1 MRFTRT
7 SKMLSVAALAALS
20 LSACGGGSSESGT
33 TSGTTGSTDAV
44 IVVDGS
50 EPQNPLI
57 PTSTNEVGGGEIL
70 DLIFAGLVSYDADGK
85 PQNEMAESIET
96 EDAQNYTIKLKE
108 GKTFSNGD
116 PVTASSFVNAWNYGA
131 AAKNAQLASYFFE
144 SIEGYDEASAEGSTV
159 ETMSGLTVV
168 DDTTFTVKLSQPES
182 DWPLRL
188 GYSAFFPLPDSA
200 LEDPAAFG
208 ENPIGNGPYKF
219 ASEGAWQHNQ
229 QIELVPNEEY
239 EGPQAAQNAG
249 VTFKIYQNDTTAY
262 QDLISDNLD
271 VLKTIPTSDIKNF
284 KNDLGE
290 RSIESPYAGNQTIAI
305 PYYLPNW
312 DGEAGK
318 LRRQAL
324 SMAINRD
331 EITEVIFNNG
341 RTPAKDFTAPVLD
354 GYDEN
359 LPGSENLEYNPDEA
373 KKLWAEAEKLEPYD
387 ESQPLTIGYNADK
400 GDHKTWVEAVV
411 NNIKNNL
418 GIEISGKPYATF
430 KEARTEATEETLT
443 GALRAGWQADYPS
456 LYNFLGPIYATGAGS
471 NDARYSNPEFDQQLT
486 DGLAASSVEEGNE
499 AMNKAQEQLLE
510 DLPAIPLWYQV
521 AQGGWS
527 NNVDNV
533 EFGWNGVP
541 LYYAI
546 TGK

>member
-33 TSGTTGSTDAV
+33 TSGTTGATDAV

-57 PTSTNEVGGGEIL
+57 PTSTNEVGGGAIL

-96 EDAQNYTIKLKE
+96 EDAQTYTIKLKE
-108 GKTFSNGD
+108 GKTFTNGD
-116 PVTASSFVNAWNYGA
+116 PVTASSFVDAWNYGA
-131 AAKNAQLASYFFE
+131 AAKNAQLSSYFFE

-159 ETMSGLTVV
+159 ETMSGLAVV
-168 DDTTFTVKLSQPES
+168 DDTTFTVTLAQPES

-188 GYSAFFPLPDSA
+188 GYSAFFPLPAAA

-229 QIELVPNEEY
+229 QIELVPNDEY

-354 GYDEN
+354 GYSED

-373 KKLWAEAEKLEPYD
+373 KKLWAEAEKIEPYD
-387 ESQPLTIGYNADK
+387 ASQPLTIGYNADK

-430 KEARTEATEETLT
+430 KEARTEATEETLS

-499 AMNKAQEQLLE
+499 AMNKAQEDLLE

>member
-7 SKMLSVAALAALS
+7 SRMLSVAAVAALS
-20 LSACGGGSSESGT
+20 LSACGGGSSNEAGTASGDN
-33 TSGTTGSTDAV
+33 DAV

-57 PTSTNEVGGGEIL
+57 PTSTNEVGGGAIL
-70 DLIFAGLVSYDADGK
+70 DLLFVGLVSYDADGAT
-85 PQNEMAESIET
+85 QNEMAESIET
-96 EDAQNYTIKLKE
+96 DDAQNYTITLKE
-108 GKTFSNGD
+108 GMTFTNGD
-116 PVTASSFVNAWNYGA
+116 PVTANSFVDAWNYGA
-131 AAKNAQLASYFFE
+131 AAKNAQLSSYFFE

-168 DDTTFTVKLSQPES
+168 DDQTFTVALSQPES

-188 GYSAFFPLPDSA
+188 GYSAFFPLPTAA
-200 LEDPAAFG
+200 LEDPAAYG
-208 ENPIGNGPYKF
+208 ENPVGNGPYMF
-219 ASEGAWQHNQ
+219 AAEGAWQHNQ
-229 QIELVPNEEY
+229 QIELVPNEDY

-271 VLKTIPTSDIKNF
+271 VLKIIPTSDIKNF

-290 RSIESPYAGNQTIAI
+290 NSIESPYAGNQTIAI

-324 SMAINRD
+324 SMSIDRE
-331 EITEVIFNNG
+331 EITTVIFNNG
-341 RTPAKDFTAPVLD
+341 RTPAKDFTAPVLE
-354 GYDEN
+354 GYSDE
-359 LPGSENLEYNPDEA
+359 LPGSENLDFNPEMAKQLWDEA
-373 KKLWAEAEKLEPYD
+373 EEITPYD
-387 ESQPLTIGYNADK
+387 ESEPLTIGYNADK

-411 NNIKNNL
+411 NNVKNNL
-418 GIEISGKPYATF
+418 GIEVSGKPYATF
-430 KEARTEATEETLT
+430 KEARTEATEASLT
-443 GALRAGWQADYPS
+443 GALRSGWQADYPS

-471 NDARYSNPEFDQQLT
+471 NDSRYSNPEFDEALSE
-486 DGLAASSVEEGNE
+486 GLAASSVEEGNDD
-499 AMNKAQEQLLE
+499 MNKAQEMLLE

>member
-1 MRFTRT
+1 MRSART
-7 SKMLSVAALAALS
+7 SKMLSVAAIAVLS
-20 LSACGGGSSESGT
+20 LSACGGGSSEAGT
-33 TSGTTGSTDAV
+33 ESGSTDAV

-57 PTSTNEVGGGEIL
+57 PTSTNEVGGGAIL
-70 DLIFAGLVSYDADGK
+70 DLLFAGLVSYDADGK
-85 PQNEMAESIET
+85 PENEMAESIET
-96 EDAQNYTIKLKE
+96 DDAQNYTITLKE
-108 GKTFSNGD
+108 GKTFTNGD
-116 PVTASSFVNAWNYGA
+116 PVTSSSFVDAWNYGA
-131 AAKNAQLASYFFE
+131 AAKNAQLSSYFFE

-168 DDTTFTVKLSQPES
+168 DDLTFTVKLSQPES

-188 GYSAFFPLPDSA
+188 GYSAFFPLPAVA

-229 QIELVPNEEY
+229 QIELVPNDEY
-239 EGPQAAQNAG
+239 EGSQAAQNAG

-318 LRRQAL
+318 LRRQAI
-324 SMAINRD
+324 SMAIDRD

-341 RTPAKDFTAPVLD
+341 RTPAKEFTAPVLD
-354 GYDEN
+354 GYSDD
-359 LPGSENLEYNPDEA
+359 LPGSENLEYNPEKA
-373 KKLWAEAEKLEPYD
+373 KQLWADAEKIAPYD

-411 NNIKNNL
+411 NNLKNNL
-418 GIEISGKPYATF
+418 GIEVAGKPYATF
-430 KEARTEATEETLT
+430 KEARTEATEETLD
-443 GALRAGWQADYPS
+443 GALRSGWQADYPS

-471 NDARYSNPEFDQQLT
+471 NDARYSNPDFDQQLT
-486 DGLAASSVEEGNE
+486 DGLAASTVEEGNE

>member
-20 LSACGGGSSESGT
+20 LSACGGGDTESGAEGGNT
-33 TSGTTGSTDAV
+33 EAV

-57 PTSTNEVGGGEIL
+57 PTSTNEVGGGAIL
-70 DLIFAGLVSYDADGK
+70 DLVFAGLVSYDADGK

-96 EDAQNYTIKLKE
+96 EDAQNYTITLKE
-108 GKTFSNGD
+108 GKTFTNGD
-116 PVTASSFVNAWNYGA
+116 PVTASSFVDAWNYGA
-131 AAKNAQLASYFFE
+131 AAKNAQLSSYFFE

-159 ETMSGLTVV
+159 ETMSGLKVV
-168 DDTTFTVKLSQPES
+168 DDRTFTVALSQPES

-188 GYSAFFPLPDSA
+188 GYSAFYPVPAAA

-229 QIELVPNEEY
+229 QIELVPNDEY
-239 EGPQAAQNAG
+239 EGPQAAQNGG

-284 KNDLGE
+284 ESDLGE
-290 RSIESPYAGNQTIAI
+290 RAIESPYAGNQTIAV

-312 DGEAGK
+312 EGEAGK

-331 EITEVIFNNG
+331 EITDVIFNGG
-341 RTPAKDFTAPVLD
+341 REPAKDFTAPVLEGFSED
-354 GYDEN
+354 
-359 LPGSENLEYNPDEA
+359 LPGSEHLEYNPEEA
-373 KKLWAEAEKLEPYD
+373 KKLWADAEKISPYD
-387 ESQPLTIGYNADK
+387 ESEPLTLGYNADK

-418 GIEISGKPYATF
+418 GIEVAGKPYATF
-430 KEARTEATEETLT
+430 KEARTEATDETLT
-443 GALRAGWQADYPS
+443 GALRSGWQADYPS

-486 DGLAASSVEEGNE
+486 EGLAAGSVEEGNE

>member
-7 SKMLSVAALAALS
+7 SQMLSVAAIAVLS
-20 LSACGGGSSESGT
+20 LSACGGGSTESSTGGGT
-33 TSGTTGSTDAV
+33 TDAV

-57 PTSTNEVGGGEIL
+57 PTSTNEVGGGAIL
-70 DLIFAGLVSYDADGK
+70 DLIFAGLVSYDAEGK

-96 EDAQNYTIKLKE
+96 EDAQNYTITLKE
-108 GKTFSNGD
+108 GKTFTNGD
-116 PVTASSFVNAWNYGA
+116 PVTANSFVDAWNYGA
-131 AAKNAQLASYFFE
+131 AAKNAQLSSYFFE

-168 DDTTFTVKLSQPES
+168 DDRTFTVKLAQPES

-188 GYSAFFPLPDSA
+188 GYSAFFPLPAAA

-229 QIELVPNEEY
+229 QIELVPNDEY
-239 EGPQAAQNAG
+239 EGPQAAQNGG

-290 RSIESPYAGNQTIAI
+290 RSIESPYAGNQTIAV

-312 DGEAGK
+312 EGEAGK

-331 EITEVIFNNG
+331 EITEVIFNGG
-341 RTPAKDFTAPVLD
+341 REPAKDFTAPVLE
-354 GYDEN
+354 GYSAD
-359 LPGSENLEYNPDEA
+359 LPGSENLEYNPEEA
-373 KKLWAEAEKLEPYD
+373 KKLWADAEKIAPYD

-418 GIEISGKPYATF
+418 GIEVAGKPYATF

-471 NDARYSNPEFDQQLT
+471 NDARYSNPEFDQELT

>member
-7 SKMLSVAALAALS
+7 SRMLSVAAIAALS
-20 LSACGGGSSESGT
+20 LSACGGGSTESGT
-33 TSGTTGSTDAV
+33 SGGTTDAV

-57 PTSTNEVGGGEIL
+57 PTSTNEVGGGAIL
-70 DLIFAGLVSYDADGK
+70 DLVFAGLLSYDADGK
-85 PQNEMAESIET
+85 PENEMAESIET
-96 EDAQNYTIKLKE
+96 TDAQNYTITLKE
-108 GKTFSNGD
+108 GKTFTNGD
-116 PVTASSFVNAWNYGA
+116 PVTASSFVDAWNYGA
-131 AAKNAQLASYFFE
+131 AAKNAQLSSYFFE

-168 DDTTFTVKLSQPES
+168 DDRTFTVKLAQPES

-188 GYSAFFPLPDSA
+188 GYSAFFPLPAAA
-200 LEDPAAFG
+200 LQDPAAFG

-229 QIELVPNEEY
+229 QIELVPNDEY
-239 EGPQAAQNAG
+239 EGPQKAQNAG

-312 DGEAGK
+312 EGEAGK
-318 LRRQAL
+318 LRRQAI

-331 EITEVIFNNG
+331 EITSVIFNNG

-354 GYDEN
+354 GYSED
-359 LPGSENLEYNPDEA
+359 LPGSENLEYNPEKA
-373 KKLWAEAEKLEPYD
+373 KQLWADAEKIAPYD

-411 NNIKNNL
+411 NNVKNTL
-418 GIEISGKPYATF
+418 GIEVAGKPYATF

-456 LYNFLGPIYATGAGS
+456 LFNFLGPIYATGAGS
-471 NDARYSNPEFDQQLT
+471 NDARYSNPDFDQQLT
-486 DGLAASSVEEGNE
+486 DGLAASTVEEGNE

-527 NNVDNV
+527 TNVDNV

>member
-1 MRFTRT
+1 
-7 SKMLSVAALAALS
+7 
-20 LSACGGGSSESGT
+20 
-33 TSGTTGSTDAV
+33 
-44 IVVDGS
+44 VVDGS

-57 PTSTNEVGGGEIL
+57 PTSTNEVGGGAIL

-96 EDAQNYTIKLKE
+96 EDAQNYTITLKE
-108 GKTFSNGD
+108 GKTFTNGD
-116 PVTASSFVNAWNYGA
+116 PVTASSFVDAWNYGA
-131 AAKNAQLASYFFE
+131 AAKNAQLSSYFFE

-159 ETMSGLTVV
+159 ETMSGLSVV
-168 DDTTFTVKLSQPES
+168 DDRTFTVKLAQPES

-188 GYSAFFPLPDSA
+188 GYSAFFPLPAAA

-290 RSIESPYAGNQTIAI
+290 RSIESPYAGNQTIAV

-331 EITEVIFNNG
+331 EITEVIFNGG
-341 RTPAKDFTAPVLD
+341 REPAKDFTAPVLD
-354 GYDEN
+354 GYSAD

-373 KKLWAEAEKLEPYD
+373 KKLWADAEKISPYD

-418 GIEISGKPYATF
+418 GIEVEGKPYATF

-471 NDARYSNPEFDQQLT
+471 NDARYSNPDFDQELT
-486 DGLAASSVEEGNE
+486 DGLAAGSVEEGNE

>member
-1 MRFTRT
+1 MRFART
-7 SKMLSVAALAALS
+7 SKMLSVAAIAVLS
-20 LSACGGGSSESGT
+20 LSACGGGSTESGT
-33 TSGTTGSTDAV
+33 GGGTTNAV
-44 IVVDGS
+44 VVVDGS

-57 PTSTNEVGGGEIL
+57 PTSTNEVGGGAIL
-70 DLIFAGLVSYDADGK
+70 DLVFAGLVGYDAKGK
-85 PQNEMAESIET
+85 PENEMAESIET
-96 EDAQNYTIKLKE
+96 QDAQNYTIKLKQ
-108 GKTFSNGD
+108 GKTFTNGD
-116 PVTASSFVNAWNYGA
+116 PVTASSFVDAWNYGA
-131 AAKNAQLASYFFE
+131 AAKNAQLSSYFFE
-144 SIEGYDEASAEGSTV
+144 SIEGYEEASAEGSTV
-159 ETMSGLTVV
+159 ETMSGLKVV
-168 DDTTFTVKLSQPES
+168 DDQTFTVKLSQPES

-188 GYSAFFPLPDSA
+188 GYSAFYPLPADA
-200 LEDPAAFG
+200 LKDPAAFG

-229 QIELVPNEEY
+229 QIELIPNDDY
-239 EGPQAAQNAG
+239 DGPQAAQNAG

-262 QDLISDNLD
+262 QDLISNNLD

-318 LRRQAL
+318 LRRQAI

-331 EITEVIFNNG
+331 EITSVIFNNG

-354 GYDEN
+354 GYNDN
-359 LPGSENLEYNPDEA
+359 LPGSENLAYNPEKA
-373 KKLWAEAEKLEPYD
+373 KQLWQDAEKIAPYD

-418 GIEISGKPYATF
+418 GIEVAGKPYATF
-430 KEARTEATEETLT
+430 KEARTEATDGKLT

-456 LYNFLGPIYATGAGS
+456 LYNFLGPNFATGAGS
-471 NDARYSNPEFDQQLT
+471 NSARYSNPSFDQQLT
-486 DGLAASSVEEGNE
+486 DGLAASSVEAGNK
-499 AMNKAQEQLLE
+499 AMNTAQEQLLQ

-527 NNVDNV
+527 TKVDNV

>member
-7 SKMLSVAALAALS
+7 SKMLSVAAIAMFS
-20 LSACGGGSSESGT
+20 LSACGGGSTESGT
-33 TSGTTGSTDAV
+33 SGGTTDAV

-57 PTSTNEVGGGEIL
+57 PTSTNEVGGGAIL
-70 DLIFAGLVSYDADGK
+70 DLIFAGLVSYDADGA

-96 EDAQNYTIKLKE
+96 EDAQNYTITLKE
-108 GKTFSNGD
+108 GKTFTNGD
-116 PVTASSFVNAWNYGA
+116 PVTASSFVDAWNYGA
-131 AAKNAQLASYFFE
+131 AAKNAQLSSYFFE
-144 SIEGYDEASAEGSTV
+144 SIEGYEEASAEGSTV

-168 DDTTFTVKLSQPES
+168 DDLTFTVALSQPES

-188 GYSAFFPLPDSA
+188 GYSAFFPLPAAA
-200 LEDPAAFG
+200 LEDPAALG

-239 EGPQAAQNAG
+239 EGPQEAQNAG

-324 SMAINRD
+324 SMSINRD
-331 EITEVIFNNG
+331 EITSVIFNNG

-354 GYDEN
+354 GYSED
-359 LPGSENLEYNPDEA
+359 LPGSENLDYDPEQA
-373 KKLWAEAEKLEPYD
+373 KQLWADAEKIEPYD

-418 GIEISGKPYATF
+418 GIEVAGKPYATF

-486 DGLAASSVEEGNE
+486 DGLAASTVEEGNE

-527 NNVDNV
+527 SNVDNV

>member
-7 SKMLSVAALAALS
+7 SKMLSVAAIAVLS

-33 TSGTTGSTDAV
+33 SEGTTDAV

-57 PTSTNEVGGGEIL
+57 PTSTNEVGGGAIL
-70 DLIFAGLVSYDADGK
+70 DLIFAGLVSYDAHGTS
-85 PQNEMAESIET
+85 QNEMAESIET
-96 EDAQNYTIKLKE
+96 EDAQNYMIKLKE
-108 GKTFSNGD
+108 GKTFTNGD
-116 PVTASSFVNAWNYGA
+116 PVTASSFVDAWNYGA
-131 AAKNAQLASYFFE
+131 AAKNAQLSSYFFE

-168 DDTTFTVKLSQPES
+168 DDLTFTVKLSQPES

-188 GYSAFFPLPDSA
+188 GYSAFFPLPA
-200 LEDPAAFG
+200 VAFEDPAAFG

-229 QIELVPNEEY
+229 QIELVPNDEY

-312 DGEAGK
+312 EGEAGK
-318 LRRQAL
+318 LRRQAI
-324 SMAINRD
+324 SMAINRE

-341 RTPAKDFTAPVLD
+341 RTPAKDFTAPVLEGFSED
-354 GYDEN
+354 
-359 LPGSENLEYNPDEA
+359 LPGSENLDYNPEKA
-373 KKLWAEAEKLEPYD
+373 KQLWADAEKIAPYD

-418 GIEISGKPYATF
+418 GIDVAGKPYATF

>member
-7 SKMLSVAALAALS
+7 SQMLSVAAIAVLS
-20 LSACGGGSSESGT
+20 LSACGGGSTESSTGGGT
-33 TSGTTGSTDAV
+33 TDAV

-57 PTSTNEVGGGEIL
+57 PTSTNEVGGGAIL

-96 EDAQNYTIKLKE
+96 EDAQNYTITLKE
-108 GKTFSNGD
+108 GKTFTNGD
-116 PVTASSFVNAWNYGA
+116 PVTASSFVDAWNYGA
-131 AAKNAQLASYFFE
+131 AAKNAQLSSYFFE

-159 ETMSGLTVV
+159 ETMSGLSVV
-168 DDTTFTVKLSQPES
+168 DDRTFTVKLAQPES

-188 GYSAFFPLPDSA
+188 GYSAFFPLPAAA

-290 RSIESPYAGNQTIAI
+290 RSIESPYAGNQTIAV

-331 EITEVIFNNG
+331 EITEVIFNGG
-341 RTPAKDFTAPVLD
+341 REPAKDFTAPVLD
-354 GYDEN
+354 GYSAD

-373 KKLWAEAEKLEPYD
+373 KKLWADAEKISPYD

-418 GIEISGKPYATF
+418 GIEVEGKPYATF

-471 NDARYSNPEFDQQLT
+471 NDARYSNPDFDQELT
-486 DGLAASSVEEGNE
+486 EGLAASSVEEGNE

>member
-1 MRFTRT
+1 MRFARN
-7 SKMLSVAALAALS
+7 SKILSVAAIAAFT
-20 LSACGGGSSESGT
+20 LSACGGGSNEAA
-33 TSGTTGSTDAV
+33 TGGNTEAV

-57 PTSTNEVGGGEIL
+57 PTSTNEVGGGAIL
-70 DLIFAGLVSYDADGK
+70 DLIFAGLVSYDAEGA

-96 EDAQNYTIKLKE
+96 EDAQNYTITLKE
-108 GKTFSNGD
+108 GKTFTNGD
-116 PVTASSFVNAWNYGA
+116 PVTASSFVDAWNYGA
-131 AAKNAQLASYFFE
+131 AAKNAQLSSYFFE

-168 DDTTFTVKLSQPES
+168 DDRTFTVALAQPES

-188 GYSAFFPLPDSA
+188 GYSAFYPLPEGA
-200 LEDPAAFG
+200 LADPATFG
-208 ENPIGNGPYKF
+208 ENPVGNGPYKF
-219 ASEGAWQHNQ
+219 AAEGAWQHNQ
-229 QIELVPNEEY
+229 QIELVPNDEY
-239 EGPQAAQNAG
+239 EGPQEAQNAG

-284 KNDLGE
+284 KNDLGD
-290 RSIESPYAGNQTIAI
+290 RWIESPYAGNQTIAI
-305 PYYLPNW
+305 PYYLENW

-324 SMAINRD
+324 SMAINRE
-331 EITEVIFNNG
+331 EITDVIFNKG
-341 RTPAKDFTAPVLD
+341 RTPAKEFTAPVLD
-354 GYDEN
+354 GFSED
-359 LPGSENLEYNPDEA
+359 LPGSENLEYNPEQA
-373 KKLWAEAEKLEPYD
+373 KELWAEAEALEPYD
-387 ESQPLTIGYNADK
+387 TAEPLTIAYNADK

-418 GIEISGKPYATF
+418 GIEVSGKPYATF
-430 KEARTEATEETLT
+430 KEVRTEATEQALT
-443 GALRAGWQADYPS
+443 GALRSGWQADYPS
-456 LYNFLGPIYATGAGS
+456 LANFLGPIYTTGAGS
-471 NDARYSNPEFDQQLT
+471 NDAVYENPEFDAKVSE
-486 DGLAASSVEEGNE
+486 GLAAESVEAGNE
-499 AMNKAQEQLLE
+499 TMNEAQEMLLE
-510 DLPAIPLWYQV
+510 DLPALPLWYQV

-527 NNVDNV
+527 TDVENVD
-533 EFGWNGVP
+533 FGWNGVP

>member
-33 TSGTTGSTDAV
+33 TSGTTGATDAV

-57 PTSTNEVGGGEIL
+57 PTSTNEVGGGAIL

-108 GKTFSNGD
+108 GKTFTNGD
-116 PVTASSFVNAWNYGA
+116 PVTASSFVDAWNYGA
-131 AAKNAQLASYFFE
+131 AAKNAQLSSYFFE

-168 DDTTFTVKLSQPES
+168 DDTTFTVMLAQPES

-188 GYSAFFPLPDSA
+188 GYSAFFPLPAAA

-229 QIELVPNEEY
+229 QIELVPNDEY

-354 GYDEN
+354 GYSED

-373 KKLWAEAEKLEPYD
+373 KKLWAEAEKIEPYD
-387 ESQPLTIGYNADK
+387 ASQPLTIGYNADK

-430 KEARTEATEETLT
+430 KEARTEATEETLS

-499 AMNKAQEQLLE
+499 AMNKAQEDLLE

>member
-7 SKMLSVAALAALS
+7 SQMLSVAAIAVLS
-20 LSACGGGSSESGT
+20 LSACGGGSTESSMGGGT
-33 TSGTTGSTDAV
+33 TDAV

-57 PTSTNEVGGGEIL
+57 PTSTNEVGGGAIL

-96 EDAQNYTIKLKE
+96 EDAQNYTITLKE
-108 GKTFSNGD
+108 GKTFTNGD
-116 PVTASSFVNAWNYGA
+116 PVTANSFVDAWNYGA
-131 AAKNAQLASYFFE
+131 AAKNAQLSSYFFE

-168 DDTTFTVKLSQPES
+168 DDRTFTVKLAQPES

-188 GYSAFFPLPDSA
+188 GYSAFFPLPAAA

-229 QIELVPNEEY
+229 QIELVPNDEY
-239 EGPQAAQNAG
+239 EGPQAAQNGG

-290 RSIESPYAGNQTIAI
+290 RSIESPYAGNQTIAV

-312 DGEAGK
+312 EGEAGK

-324 SMAINRD
+324 
-331 EITEVIFNNG
+331 
-341 RTPAKDFTAPVLD
+341 
-354 GYDEN
+354 
-359 LPGSENLEYNPDEA
+359 
-373 KKLWAEAEKLEPYD
+373 
-387 ESQPLTIGYNADK
+387 
-400 GDHKTWVEAVV
+400 
-411 NNIKNNL
+411 
-418 GIEISGKPYATF
+418 
-430 KEARTEATEETLT
+430 
-443 GALRAGWQADYPS
+443 
-456 LYNFLGPIYATGAGS
+456 
-471 NDARYSNPEFDQQLT
+471 
-486 DGLAASSVEEGNE
+486 
-499 AMNKAQEQLLE
+499 
-510 DLPAIPLWYQV
+510 
-521 AQGGWS
+521 
-527 NNVDNV
+527 
-533 EFGWNGVP
+533 
-541 LYYAI
+541 
-546 TGK
+546 

>member
-20 LSACGGGSSESGT
+20 LSACGGGD
-33 TSGTTGSTDAV
+33 TGSDAEAGTTDAV

-57 PTSTNEVGGGEIL
+57 PTSTNEVGGGAIL
-70 DLIFAGLVSYDADGK
+70 DLVFAGLVSYDADGK
-85 PQNEMAESIET
+85 SQNEMAESIET
-96 EDAQNYTIKLKE
+96 EDAQNYTITLKE
-108 GKTFSNGD
+108 GKTFTNGD
-116 PVTASSFVNAWNYGA
+116 PVTASSFVDAWNYGA
-131 AAKNAQLASYFFE
+131 AAKNAQLSSYFFE

-159 ETMSGLTVV
+159 ETLSGLKVV
-168 DDTTFTVKLSQPES
+168 DDRTFTVALSQPES

-188 GYSAFFPLPDSA
+188 GYSAFYPLPAAA

-239 EGPQAAQNAG
+239 DGPQAAQNAG

-290 RSIESPYAGNQTIAI
+290 RSIESPYAGNQTIAV

-312 DGEAGK
+312 EGEAGK

-331 EITEVIFNNG
+331 EITEVIFNGG
-341 RTPAKDFTAPVLD
+341 REPAKDFTAPVLD
-354 GYDEN
+354 GYSED
-359 LPGSENLEYNPDEA
+359 LPGSENLEYNPEEA
-373 KKLWAEAEKLEPYD
+373 KKLWADAEKISPYD
-387 ESQPLTIGYNADK
+387 ESEPLTIGYNADK

-418 GIEISGKPYATF
+418 GIEVSGKPYATF
-430 KEARTEATEETLT
+430 KEARTEATDETLT

-471 NDARYSNPEFDQQLT
+471 NDARYSNPEFDGQLT
-486 DGLAASSVEEGNE
+486 DGLAAESVEEGNE
-499 AMNKAQEQLLE
+499 AMNKAQEALLE

>member
-7 SKMLSVAALAALS
+7 SQMLSVAAIAVLS
-20 LSACGGGSSESGT
+20 LSACGGGSTESSTGGGT
-33 TSGTTGSTDAV
+33 TDAV

-57 PTSTNEVGGGEIL
+57 PTSTNEVGGGAIL

-85 PQNEMAESIET
+85 SQNEMAESIET
-96 EDAQNYTIKLKE
+96 EDAQNYTITLKE
-108 GKTFSNGD
+108 GKTFTNGD
-116 PVTASSFVNAWNYGA
+116 PVTASSFVDAWNYGA
-131 AAKNAQLASYFFE
+131 AAKNAQLSSYFFE

-168 DDTTFTVKLSQPES
+168 DDRTFTVKLSQPES

-188 GYSAFFPLPDSA
+188 GYSAFFPLPAAA

-229 QIELVPNEEY
+229 QIELVPNDEY
-239 EGPQAAQNAG
+239 EGPQAAQNGG

-290 RSIESPYAGNQTIAI
+290 RSIESPYAGNQTIAV

-312 DGEAGK
+312 EGEAGK

-331 EITEVIFNNG
+331 EITEVIFNGG
-341 RTPAKDFTAPVLD
+341 REPAKDFTAPVLE
-354 GYDEN
+354 GYSAD
-359 LPGSENLEYNPDEA
+359 LPGSENLEYNPEEA
-373 KKLWAEAEKLEPYD
+373 KKLWADAEKIAPYD

-418 GIEISGKPYATF
+418 GIEVAGKPYATF

-471 NDARYSNPEFDQQLT
+471 NDARYSNPEFDQELT
-486 DGLAASSVEEGNE
+486 DGLAAGSVEEGNE

>member
-1 MRFTRT
+1 MRFTRN
-7 SKMLSVAALAALS
+7 SKMLSVAAIAALS
-20 LSACGGGSSESGT
+20 LSACGGGDTESGAE
-33 TSGTTGSTDAV
+33 GGNAEAV

-57 PTSTNEVGGGEIL
+57 PTSTNEVGGGAIL

-85 PQNEMAESIET
+85 SQNEMAESIET
-96 EDAQNYTIKLKE
+96 EDAQNYTITLKE
-108 GKTFSNGD
+108 GKTFTNGD
-116 PVTASSFVNAWNYGA
+116 PVTASSFVDAWNYGA
-131 AAKNAQLASYFFE
+131 AAKNAQLSSYFFE
-144 SIEGYDEASAEGSTV
+144 SIEGYAEASAEGSTL
-159 ETMSGLTVV
+159 ETMSGLKVV
-168 DDTTFTVKLSQPES
+168 DDRTFTVKLSQPES
-182 DWPLRL
+182 DWQLRL
-188 GYSAFFPLPDSA
+188 GYSAFYPLPAAA

-229 QIELVPNEEY
+229 QIELVPNDEY
-239 EGPQAAQNAG
+239 EGPQAAQNGG

-290 RSIESPYAGNQTIAI
+290 RSIESPYAGNQTIAV

-312 DGEAGK
+312 EGEAGK

-331 EITEVIFNNG
+331 EITEVIFNGG
-341 RTPAKDFTAPVLD
+341 REPAKDFTAPVLD
-354 GYDEN
+354 GYSAD
-359 LPGSENLEYNPDEA
+359 LPGSENLEYNPEEA
-373 KKLWAEAEKLEPYD
+373 KKLWAEAEEISPYD

-418 GIEISGKPYATF
+418 GIEVAGKPYATF
-430 KEARTEATEETLT
+430 KEARTEATDETLT

-471 NDARYSNPEFDQQLT
+471 NDARYSNPEFDQQLK

-499 AMNKAQEQLLE
+499 AMNTAQEHLLE

-527 NNVDNV
+527 NNVDDV

>member
-7 SKMLSVAALAALS
+7 SQMLSVAAIAVLS
-20 LSACGGGSSESGT
+20 LSACGGGSTESSTGGGT
-33 TSGTTGSTDAV
+33 TDAV

-57 PTSTNEVGGGEIL
+57 PTSTNEVGGGAIL

-96 EDAQNYTIKLKE
+96 EDAQNYTITLKE
-108 GKTFSNGD
+108 GKTFTNGD
-116 PVTASSFVNAWNYGA
+116 PVTASSFVDAWNYGA
-131 AAKNAQLASYFFE
+131 AAKNAQLSSYFFE

-159 ETMSGLTVV
+159 ETMSGLSVV
-168 DDTTFTVKLSQPES
+168 DDRTFTVKLAQPES

-188 GYSAFFPLPDSA
+188 GYSAFFPLPAAA

-290 RSIESPYAGNQTIAI
+290 RSIESPYAGNQTIAV

-331 EITEVIFNNG
+331 EITEVIFNGG
-341 RTPAKDFTAPVLD
+341 REPAKDFTAPVLD
-354 GYDEN
+354 GYSAD
-359 LPGSENLEYNPDEA
+359 LPGSENLEYNPEEA
-373 KKLWAEAEKLEPYD
+373 KKLWADAEKISPYD

-418 GIEISGKPYATF
+418 GIEVEGKPYATF

-471 NDARYSNPEFDQQLT
+471 NDARYSNPDFDQELT

>member
-33 TSGTTGSTDAV
+33 TSGTTGATDAV

-57 PTSTNEVGGGEIL
+57 PTSTNEVGGGAIL

-96 EDAQNYTIKLKE
+96 EDAQTYTIKLKE
-108 GKTFSNGD
+108 GKTFTNGD
-116 PVTASSFVNAWNYGA
+116 PVTASSFVDAWNYGA
-131 AAKNAQLASYFFE
+131 AAKNAQLSSYFFE

-168 DDTTFTVKLSQPES
+168 DDTTFTVTLAQPES

-188 GYSAFFPLPDSA
+188 GYSAFFPLPAAA

-229 QIELVPNEEY
+229 QIELVPNDEY

-354 GYDEN
+354 GYSED

-373 KKLWAEAEKLEPYD
+373 KKLWAEAEKIEPYD
-387 ESQPLTIGYNADK
+387 ASQPLTIGYNADK

-430 KEARTEATEETLT
+430 KEARTEATEETLS

-499 AMNKAQEQLLE
+499 AMNKAQEDLLE

>member
-1 MRFTRT
+1 MRYTRSST
-7 SKMLSVAALAALS
+7 MLSVAAIAVLA
-20 LSACGGGSSESGT
+20 LSACGSDTDSSSDGGGGGDTE
-33 TSGTTGSTDAV
+33 AV

-57 PTSTNEVGGGEIL
+57 PTSTNEVGGGAIL
-70 DLIFAGLVSYDADGK
+70 DLVFAGLVSYDADGK
-85 PQNEMAESIET
+85 SQNEVAESIET
-96 EDAQNYTIKLKE
+96 EDAQNYTITLKE
-108 GKTFSNGD
+108 GKTFTNGD
-116 PVTASSFVNAWNYGA
+116 PVTASSFVDAWNYGA
-131 AAKNAQLASYFFE
+131 AAKNAQLSSYFFE

-159 ETMSGLTVV
+159 ETMSGLEVV
-168 DDTTFTVKLSQPES
+168 DDQTFTVKLAQPES

-188 GYSAFFPLPDSA
+188 GYSAFYPLPA
-200 LEDPAAFG
+200 VAFEDTAAFG
-208 ENPIGNGPYKF
+208 ENPIGNGPYMF
-219 ASEGAWQHNQ
+219 ASDGAWQHNQ
-229 QIELVPNEEY
+229 QIELVPNDEY
-239 EGPQAAQNAG
+239 EGPQEAQNG
-249 VTFKIYQNDTTAY
+249 GITFKIYQNDTTAY
-262 QDLISDNLD
+262 QDLVSDNLD

-331 EITEVIFNNG
+331 EITEVIFSNG
-341 RTPAKDFTAPVLD
+341 REPAKEFTAPVLD
-354 GYDEN
+354 GFNPD
-359 LPGSENLEYNPDEA
+359 LPGSENLEFNPDEA
-373 KKLWAEAEKLEPYD
+373 KKLWEQAEELEPYD
-387 ESQPLTIGYNADK
+387 ESEPLTIGYNADK

-418 GIEISGKPYATF
+418 DIEISGKPYATF
-430 KEARTEATEETLT
+430 KEARTDATDEKLT
-443 GALRAGWQADYPS
+443 GALRSGWQADYPS

-471 NDARYSNPEFDQQLT
+471 NDARYSNPDFDEKLT
-486 DGLAASSVEEGNE
+486 EGLAADSVEEGNE
-499 AMNKAQEQLLE
+499 MMNEAQEMILE

-527 NNVDNV
+527 NNVDGV

>member
-7 SKMLSVAALAALS
+7 SKMLSVAAVAALS
-20 LSACGGGSSESGT
+20 LSACGGGSNEEAGTASGDN
-33 TSGTTGSTDAV
+33 DAV
-44 IVVDGS
+44 IVVDGT

-57 PTSTNEVGGGEIL
+57 PTSTNEVGGGAVL
-70 DLIFAGLVSYDADGK
+70 DLLFVGLVSYDSEGT

-96 EDAQNYTIKLKE
+96 EDAQNYTITLQE

-116 PVTASSFVNAWNYGA
+116 PVTASSFVDAWNYGA
-131 AAKNAQLASYFFE
+131 AAKNAQLSSYFFE
-144 SIEGYDEASAEGSTV
+144 SIEGYDEVSAEGSTAD
-159 ETMSGLTVV
+159 TMSGLTVV
-168 DDTTFTVKLSQPES
+168 DDQTFTVALSQPES

-188 GYSAFFPLPDSA
+188 GYSAFAPLPAAA
-200 LEDPAAFG
+200 LEDPAAYG
-208 ENPIGNGPYKF
+208 ENPVGNGPYMF

-229 QIELVPNEEY
+229 QIELVPNDAY
-239 EGPQAAQNAG
+239 EGPQAAQNG
-249 VTFKIYQNDTTAY
+249 GITFRIYQNGSTAY
-262 QDLISDNLD
+262 QDLLADNLD
-271 VLKTIPTSDIKNF
+271 VLKVIPTSDINNF
-284 KNDLGE
+284 KNDLGD
-290 RSIESPYAGNQTIAI
+290 RTVDAPYAGNQTIAI

-324 SMAINRD
+324 SMAINRE

-341 RTPAKDFTAPVLD
+341 RTPAKEFTAPVLD
-354 GYDEN
+354 GYRDD
-359 LPGSENLEYNPDEA
+359 LPGSENLEYNPERA
-373 KKLWAEAEKLEPYD
+373 QELWEEAEEIEPYD
-387 ESQPLTIGYNADK
+387 TSDALTIGYNSDS
-400 GDHKTWVEAVV
+400 GDHRTWVEAVV

-418 GIEISGKPYATF
+418 GIEVSGKPYATF
-430 KEARTEATEETLT
+430 AEARTEATDATLT

-456 LYNFLGPIYATGAGS
+456 LYNFLGPIHTADAGS
-471 NDARYSNPEFDQQLT
+471 NTSRYNNPEFDQDLT

-499 AMNKAQEQLLE
+499 AMNAAQEILLE

-527 NNVDNV
+527 NNVNPV